1 MAGGNVLPV
10 FEPQKAVL
18 DLGVL
23 LMAGFVVWTRVLG
36 CLFLARYPRR
46 DTRLAFRLISSSRC
60 ALQDQISLWAA
71 PGFLGEG
78 RSLYQNDMLKHLFR
92 HC

>member
-1 MAGGNVLPV
+1 MTTATRPRAKPKTFGGRVMAGGNVLPV

-60 ALQDQISLWAA
+60 ALQDQISL
-71 PGFLGEG
+71 
-78 RSLYQNDMLKHLFR
+78 
-92 HC
+92 